1 MNNKNR
7 NDQRP
12 GQNPSSQNAPKNAGG
27 VDDIE
32 EGEERMEDEGG
43 QQPGGG
49 RPSESERPNSPD
61 SRWGGSRKR

>member
-1 MNNKNR
+1 MNKQDR
-7 NDQRP
+7 NEQR
-12 GQNPSSQNAPKNAGG
+12 PSSQNTPKNAGG

-32 EGEERMEDEGG
+32 QDIERMEDEGA

-61 SRWGGSRKR
+61 SRWGEQRKR